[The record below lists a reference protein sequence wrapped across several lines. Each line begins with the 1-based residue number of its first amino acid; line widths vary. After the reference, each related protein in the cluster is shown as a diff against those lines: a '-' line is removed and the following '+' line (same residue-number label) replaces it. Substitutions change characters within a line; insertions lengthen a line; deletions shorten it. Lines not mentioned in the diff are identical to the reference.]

1 MMNDPLG
8 DDMMMTMPPDLNIP
22 PTPIRNQHIKPD
34 SNGLIYDSKKDEDE
48 EAA

>member
-8 DDMMMTMPPDLNIP
+8 DDMMMSMPPDLSIP
-22 PTPIRNQHIKPD
+22 PTPITNQHIKPD
-34 SNGLIYDSKKDEDE
+34 NSDLIYDCKKQEDE